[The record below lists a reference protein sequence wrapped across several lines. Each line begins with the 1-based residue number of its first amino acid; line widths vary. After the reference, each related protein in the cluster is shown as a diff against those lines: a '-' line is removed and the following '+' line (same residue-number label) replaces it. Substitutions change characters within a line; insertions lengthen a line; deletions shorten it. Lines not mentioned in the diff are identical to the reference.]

1 MNVREFYEATGGDYE
16 DVKRRFLT
24 DARISK
30 FALMF
35 LRDTSM
41 EELRAA
47 MEMKDCEKAFQAAH
61 TLKGVCLNLGFSGLL
76 KPVEVGTELLRAGAF
91 EQAEPVMASVE
102 EMYKAVSD
110 RLHEL

>member
-16 DVKRRFLT
+16 DVKKRFLT

-47 MEMKDCEKAFQAAH
+47 MEMEDCEKAFQAAH

-76 KPVEVGTELLRAGAF
+76 KPVDVITELLRAGAF